1 MYKPFI
7 LILISITCSIFIA
20 NGQDENT
27 IITKPQNP
35 LNFYL
40 LDMELGLAHNVIN
53 SITQD
58 ELGYIWIGTNEGMSR
73 YNGSK
78 FQNFKQNLD
87 NPESSL
93 ANNFVQQIKAIGN
106 NKLMMA
112 TDGGLITYD
121 ILKEKF
127 DVLQQKDGL
136 ISNSISAFQHTPEG
150 KLILGG
156 YRYGVQVINKNGK
169 IEHTIIHNP
178 NSQSGLSS
186 NQISSVALQGDSIAW
201 IGTYDQG
208 LNKLNLIN
216 KANQRVN
223 LSILGKKVSQINS
236 LYSDIDGN
244 IWIGTNEG
252 LRVITVKG
260 DTLALKAGKNQN
272 SGLSDT
278 DVLCF
283 EEDGDGNIWIGTR
296 NGGLNILEKSHF
308 LQSKHLNLVWH
319 LPKSDGSSVY
329 NRTVSAIKKDEDG
342 NMWLG
347 TSTGLNFVNPKGE
360 AITLIQKNP
369 MADHSISHE
378 RIGSIATSMFSN
390 RIWIGTDGG
399 GLDKYNPEDRSIS
412 NFRSHQ
418 ANSNSLTSD
427 YIIALKEDSKERLW
441 IGTYQGGLN
450 KLDVKTGK
458 IKRYLQGHVRDGA
471 DVRVIAEDVL
481 SNIWVGTNQGG
492 LYKYDEIND
501 TFEYIRELGKLDI
514 RGIAFDEK
522 GNLWLATF
530 GSGIIR
536 YDPNSG
542 SSKSFL
548 TKELAAIN
556 VYFGIAILPN
566 QDVLIGSRYGGLIR
580 LDPKNETYKAF
591 TEADGLSNNTIVSMQ
606 IDDQGV
612 VWLGTNNGISY
623 YHPTSN
629 QIGHLNAFDNIQ
641 KSEFNI
647 GAVALSRDGN
657 LIFGGN
663 KGVNIIH
670 PQKITQKLNQRLII
684 ENLKLFND
692 KIYAG
697 DVFLDSAISYKQKLQ
712 FNYLQ
717 TLISIDFSLLKFPF
731 AQQVNYA
738 YKLENYHDH
747 WIQVQGNGSANLSNI
762 PPGNYTLRVKARIG
776 NEQEVERKILLTIT
790 PPFWKTPPAYFL
802 YFVLILIVIILSLR
816 YYNDRLKLKNSLEL
830 ERQQR
835 ILEHDVNEERIRF
848 FTSFSHELKTPLTL
862 ILAPIEDLIGQIKSK
877 SQLSKLSIVQKN
889 AAYLHQLIGNLLE
902 FRKAETGLSQ
912 LNVGEYNLSMYLE
925 QWVQNYKPLA
935 KKQHIELSCV
945 LSERNMMVKFDFEKL
960 QIIFN
965 NLVSNALKYAQKDD
979 KVLISLSS
987 DQEYF
992 RLSVADSGPGIAL
1005 EERKR
1010 IFEWFYQTGNKHKK
1024 SGTGIGLALVKS
1036 LTELHH
1042 GTVEVDSEPKKGT
1055 IFTISIPKTLEISN
1069 TDYLPI
1075 NQTNMDFDHMTE
1087 MLLIEDQPYQEV
1099 LVNADEERPIVLLID
1114 DNIDILSYLDS
1125 LLKKHYDLIHAQNGE
1140 EGVEKAL
1147 KYVPDLIISD
1157 IMMPLKDGLDL
1168 CIYLKQNDITSH
1180 IPIILLSAKGNI
1192 ESMQTGYKEG
1202 ADDYI
1207 TKPFNSMLL
1216 QTRVQ
1221 NLIEN
1226 RKKLRKHF
1234 AAQEQAVDTSP
1245 LDAKDH
1251 DLLHVEKK
1259 FLHKLDQIIL
1269 EQIGKEETQVDNIV
1283 AEMGMSRTSL
1293 FRKIKAITGYNI
1305 NAYIRMIKVKRAA
1318 QLISEHKIPV
1328 SQAAYEAGFNDI
1340 KYFRKVFK
1348 EHFGEL
1354 PSSYKS

>member
-7 LILISITCSIFIA
+7 FFFISLIGSVHMAFA
-20 NGQDENT
+20 QDEST
-27 IITKPQNP
+27 TRSKPQNP

-150 KLILGG
+150 KLVLGG

-178 NSQSGLSS
+178 NSKSGLSS

-216 KANQRVN
+216 KANHRIN
-223 LSILGKKVSQINS
+223 LGILGKRVSQINS
-236 LYSDIDGN
+236 LYSDTEGN

-252 LRVITVKG
+252 LRVITLKG
-260 DTLALKAGKNQN
+260 DTLALKAGKNQRE
-272 SGLSDT
+272 GLSDT

-283 EEDGDGNIWIGTR
+283 EEDGEGNIWIGTR
-296 NGGLNILEKSHF
+296 NGGLNILEKASF
-308 LQSKHLNLVWH
+308 LRKSTPNLTWY
-319 LPKSDGSSVY
+319 LPKSDGASVY
-329 NRTVSAIKKDEDG
+329 NRTVSALKRDHDG
-342 NMWLG
+342 NIWIG

-360 AITLIQKNP
+360 AITLMQKNP
-369 MADHSISHE
+369 IAHHSISHD

-399 GLDKYNPEDRSIS
+399 GLDKYNPEDRSIINFQS
-412 NFRSHQ
+412 NPS
-418 ANSNSLTSD
+418 NTNSLTSD

-492 LYKYDEIND
+492 LYKYDEQD
-501 TFEYIRELGKLDI
+501 DVFEYVKELGKLDI

-522 GNLWLATF
+522 GDLWLATF

-542 SSKSFL
+542 SSKSYL

-556 VYFGIAILPN
+556 VYFGITILPD

-580 LDPKNETYKAF
+580 LDPKNETFKAF

-606 IDDQGV
+606 TDDQGL

-623 YHPTSN
+623 YNPTTN

-657 LIFGGN
+657 LLFGGN

-670 PQKITQKLNQRLII
+670 PQKITQEFNERLIF
-684 ENLKLFND
+684 ENLKLFNN

-697 DVFLDSAISYKQKLQ
+697 DTFLDSAISYKQKLK
-712 FNYLQ
+712 FDYLQ

-738 YKLENYHDH
+738 YKLEKYHDH
-747 WIQVQGNGSANLSNI
+747 WVQMQGNGSANLSNI
-762 PPGNYTLRVKARIG
+762 PPGNYTLKVKARIG
-776 NEQEVERKILLTIT
+776 NDQEVERQLHLTIT

-862 ILAPIEDLIGQIKSK
+862 ILAPIEDLIDQVKSK
-877 SQLSKLSIVQKN
+877 GQLSKLYIVQKN

-979 KVLISLSS
+979 KVLIGLNA
-987 DQEYF
+987 DKDYF
-992 RLSVADSGPGIAL
+992 HLSVADSGPGIAP

-1010 IFEWFYQTGNKHKK
+1010 IFEWFYQSGNKNKK

-1042 GTVEVDSEPKKGT
+1042 GTVQVDSEPKKGT
-1055 IFTISIPKTLEISN
+1055 VFTISIPKMLEISASELWPSN
-1069 TDYLPI
+1069 QNSITTNNI
-1075 NQTNMDFDHMTE
+1075 NDF
-1087 MLLIEDQPYQEV
+1087 LLLEDEPYQEV
-1099 LVNADEERPIVLLID
+1099 IVNAEEERSIVLLID
-1114 DNIDILSYLDS
+1114 DNTDILSYLDS
-1125 LLKKHYDLIHAQNGE
+1125 FLKKKYDLIHAQNGE

-1168 CIYLKQNDITSH
+1168 CFTLKQNDVTSH

-1216 QTRVQ
+1216 LTRVQ
-1221 NLIEN
+1221 NLIES

-1234 AAQEQAVDTSP
+1234 AVQEQESDAST
-1245 LDAKDH
+1245 LNAKDH
-1251 DLLHVEKK
+1251 DLLYVEKK

-1269 EQIGKEETQVDNIV
+1269 EQIGKEEAQVDNIV
-1283 AEMGMSRTSL
+1283 SEMGMSRTSL

-1305 NAYIRMIKVKRAA
+1305 NAYVRMIKVKRAA
-1318 QLISEHKIPV
+1318 HLISEHKMPV
-1328 SQAAYEAGFNDI
+1328 SQAAYESGFNDI

-1348 EHFGEL
+1348 EQFGEL